1 MKPKDRLQSQPSI
14 ILCCFTMRIF
24 DIELYRDG
32 GSTEFKIERDGKT
45 RHIWLDTPFC
55 GEPREIRIDSVAVN
69 IGAAEVGQLV
79 REVDE
84 WWQSLPIELQDRARE
99 ALAHK
104 GAFYNP
110 TNEMRR
116 AIDVSRVIRVRDY
129 LSKIYAAK

>member
-1 MKPKDRLQSQPSI
+1 
-14 ILCCFTMRIF
+14 MRIF

-45 RHIWLDTPFC
+45 RHIWLETPFG
-55 GEPREIRIDSVAVN
+55 GEPRELRIDSVVVSR
-69 IGAAEVGQLV
+69 GAAEVGLLV
-79 REVDE
+79 GDVDE
-84 WWQSLPIELQDRARE
+84 WLQSLPAELQDRARE

-110 TNEMRR
+110 TSEMRR

-129 LSKIYAAK
+129 VEKIYAA